1 MTASPAGRSEVQDR
15 RSLAGGKGHRQIQIG
30 ECAAG
35 TVSGKPQVTA
45 KTTMPLSTRSYL
57 ADTLALILFFTTTGV
72 INERWIA
79 GMTWEQVFHARLLGG
94 ALMIPVGRPYG
105 MWRDWVM
112 RRATDTRASRLLWD
126 SVALMSF
133 QVPIYAAIIAFSGA
147 SGDGLVRGVFGAA
160 VMMLVLGRP
169 YGAFLNGVRRLFRL
183 PPGGDRPMSL
193 NE

>member
-1 MTASPAGRSEVQDR
+1 
-15 RSLAGGKGHRQIQIG
+15 
-30 ECAAG
+30 
-35 TVSGKPQVTA
+35 
-45 KTTMPLSTRSYL
+45 MPLSTRSYL

-79 GMTWEQVFHARLLGG
+79 GMTWEQVFHARLIGG

-112 RRATDTRASRLLWD
+112 RRATHTRASRLLWD

-147 SGDGLVRGVFGAA
+147 SGEGLVRGVLGAA

-169 YGAFLNGVRRLFRL
+169 YGAFLNGIRRLFGL
-183 PPGGDRPMSL
+183 APGGQKPMSL

>member
-1 MTASPAGRSEVQDR
+1 
-15 RSLAGGKGHRQIQIG
+15 
-30 ECAAG
+30 
-35 TVSGKPQVTA
+35 
-45 KTTMPLSTRSYL
+45 MPLSTRSYI

-79 GMTWEQVFHARLLGG
+79 GMTWEQVFHARLIGG

-112 RRATDTRASRLLWD
+112 RRATDARASRLLWD

-147 SGDGLVRGVFGAA
+147 SGEGLVRGVLGAA

-169 YGAFLNGVRRLFRL
+169 YGAFLNGIRRLFGL
-183 PPGGDRPMSL
+183 APGGQKPMSL